1 MKTLYFKRKTYGYG
15 WTPATWQG
23 WGITIAYA
31 VILIV
36 LGSSVDTNNS
46 REVMLMFVLPF
57 LILTIAFIGIA
68 YKTGEKPRWQ
78 WGNRKDNK

>member
-1 MKTLYFKRKTYGYG
+1 
-15 WTPATWQG
+15 
-23 WGITIAYA
+23 
-31 VILIV
+31 
-36 LGSSVDTNNS
+36 
-46 REVMLMFVLPF
+46 MFVLPF